1 MEKKITLKPITKD
14 NIEQVLALKV
24 NENQKSFVITTA
36 ESLAK
41 AYVYYKTAWPF
52 AVYQD
57 EMLVGFIM
65 MGYYEEK
72 KYYTLWEFLIDGKY
86 QGKGYGRKALLLG
99 IQFLRDTFH
108 AKEIYTGVA
117 PENLIAKKLY
127 MSVGFAETGLCENGM
142 EELRLAFLP

>member
-1 MEKKITLKPITKD
+1 MITLKPITKD

-41 AYVYYKTAWPF
+41 AYVYYNTAWPF

-57 EMLVGFIM
+57 DLPVGFIM

-72 KYYTLWEFLIDGKY
+72 NYYTLWEFLIDGKY

-99 IQFLRDTFH
+99 IQFLHDTFQV
-108 AKEIYTGVA
+108 KEIYTGVA
-117 PENLIAKKLY
+117 LGNQVAKKLY
-127 MSVGFAETGLCENGM
+127 MSLGFEETGLCENGM
-142 EELRLAFLP
+142 EELRLRLLP

>member
-1 MEKKITLKPITKD
+1 MITLKEITKD

-24 NENQKSFVITTA
+24 NDNQNSFVITTA

-57 EMLVGFIM
+57 DTPVGFIM

-72 KYYTLWEFLIDGKY
+72 KYYTLWEFLIDYKY
-86 QGKGYGRKALLLG
+86 QGRGYGRKALLLG
-99 IQFLRDTFH
+99 IQFLKDTFNV
-108 AKEIYTGVA
+108 KEIYTGVA
-117 PENLIAKKLY
+117 SGNQIAKNLY
-127 MSVGFAETGLCENGM
+127 KSVGFEETGIFENGM
-142 EELRLAFLP
+142 EELRLLLK

>member
-1 MEKKITLKPITKD
+1 MITLKEITKD

-24 NENQKSFVITTA
+24 NDNQNSFVITTA

-57 EMLVGFIM
+57 DTPVGFIM

-72 KYYTLWEFLIDGKY
+72 KYYTLWEFLIDYKY
-86 QGKGYGRKALLLG
+86 QGRGYGRKALLLG
-99 IQFLRDTFH
+99 IQFLKDTFNV
-108 AKEIYTGVA
+108 KEIYTGVA
-117 PENLIAKKLY
+117 SGNQVAKNLYK
-127 MSVGFAETGLCENGM
+127 SVGFEETGIFEDGM
-142 EELRLAFLP
+142 EELRLILK

>member
-1 MEKKITLKPITKD
+1 MITLKPITKD

-65 MGYYEEK
+65 MGFYEEK

-86 QGKGYGRKALLLG
+86 QGKGFGRKALLLG
-99 IQFLRDTFH
+99 IHFLHDTFQV
-108 AKEIYTGVA
+108 KEIYTGVA
-117 PENLIAKKLY
+117 LGNQVAKKLY
-127 MSVGFAETGLCENGM
+127 MSLGFEETGLCENGM
-142 EELRLAFLP
+142 EELRLRLLP

>member
-1 MEKKITLKPITKD
+1 MITLKPITKD

-99 IQFLRDTFH
+99 IQFLHDTFQV
-108 AKEIYTGVA
+108 KEIYTGVA
-117 PENLIAKKLY
+117 LENQVAKKLY
-127 MSVGFAETGLCENGM
+127 MSLGFEETGLCENGM
-142 EELRLAFLP
+142 EELRLRLLP